1 MASGPNA
8 QGCRNFQMVWCRSFQ
23 DACPLGWRL
32 CHFYVLVLEC
42 RGMCDTE
49 GRAIVRT
56 LLGSSRAALIFTV
69 LPTKRAPFKYV
80 NVPTS
85 ACQLFQ

>member
-1 MASGPNA
+1 
-8 QGCRNFQMVWCRSFQ
+8 
-23 DACPLGWRL
+23 
-32 CHFYVLVLEC
+32 
-42 RGMCDTE
+42 MCDTE
-49 GRAIVRT
+49 GRAIVRM
-56 LLGSSRAALIFTV
+56 LLGSSRTALIFTV